1 MPLLPARPRRSL
13 PRSPVPTM
21 RLPGGEAGSQVRHV
35 CESHS
40 LMSGRA
46 RRAVACFGPANA
58 TRGGCLM
65 DNVLFALYGWFSLA
79 LLFVGCVGS
88 IGGAPPRVSL
98 LRMVLVCALHV
109 ALSLALS
116 AHIAWRRLHWVP
128 VEGESIATSQ
138 EESRS
143 YPPPPYRSSG
153 CGWCWTYGGVTYTAE
168 DYIPFNIPDKYCC
181 VSGKRT
187 TVWVDPRDPSRLL
200 PPSWRDRLFLYLFF
214 GGMSAYMALRLGAL
228 TL

>member
-1 MPLLPARPRRSL
+1 
-13 PRSPVPTM
+13 
-21 RLPGGEAGSQVRHV
+21 
-35 CESHS
+35 
-40 LMSGRA
+40 
-46 RRAVACFGPANA
+46 
-58 TRGGCLM
+58 M
-65 DNVLFALYGWFSLA
+65 DNALLALYGWFSLA
-79 LLFVGCVGS
+79 LYVIFA
-88 IGGAPPRVSL
+88 IAPRSSSAVA
-98 LRMVLVCALHV
+98 MALWS

-153 CGWCWTYGGVTYTAE
+153 CGWRWTYGGVTYTAE
-168 DYIPFNIPDKYCC
+168 DYTPGDYRFAWE
-181 VSGKRT
+181 KRT
-187 TVWVDPRDPSRLL
+187 TLWVDPRDPSRLL

>member
-1 MPLLPARPRRSL
+1 
-13 PRSPVPTM
+13 
-21 RLPGGEAGSQVRHV
+21 
-35 CESHS
+35 
-40 LMSGRA
+40 
-46 RRAVACFGPANA
+46 
-58 TRGGCLM
+58 M
-65 DNVLFALYGWFSLA
+65 DNALFALYGWFSLA

-153 CGWCWTYGGVTYTAE
+153 CGWRWTYGGVTYTAE
-168 DYIPFNIPDKYCC
+168 DYTPGYCFF
-181 VSGKRT
+181 VSEKRT
-187 TVWVDPRDPSRLL
+187 TLWVDPRDPSRLL
-200 PPSWRDRLFLYLFF
+200 TSTWGTRLLYYLFF
-214 GGMSAYMALRLGAL
+214 GGVSAYFILDSLGVVP
-228 TL
+228 

>member
-1 MPLLPARPRRSL
+1 
-13 PRSPVPTM
+13 
-21 RLPGGEAGSQVRHV
+21 
-35 CESHS
+35 
-40 LMSGRA
+40 
-46 RRAVACFGPANA
+46 
-58 TRGGCLM
+58 M

-98 LRMVLVCALHV
+98 LRMVLVFALHV

-153 CGWCWTYGGVTYTAE
+153 CGWRWTYGGVTYTAE
-168 DYIPFNIPDKYCC
+168 DYTPGYCFF
-181 VSGKRT
+181 VSEKRT
-187 TVWVDPRDPSRLL
+187 TLWVDPRDPSRLL
-200 PPSWRDRLFLYLFF
+200 TSTWGTRLLYYLFF
-214 GGMSAYMALRLGAL
+214 GGMSAYFILDSLGVVP
-228 TL
+228 

>member
-1 MPLLPARPRRSL
+1 
-13 PRSPVPTM
+13 
-21 RLPGGEAGSQVRHV
+21 
-35 CESHS
+35 
-40 LMSGRA
+40 
-46 RRAVACFGPANA
+46 
-58 TRGGCLM
+58 M
-65 DNVLFALYGWFSLA
+65 DNALLALYGWFSLA
-79 LLFVGCVGS
+79 LYVIFAV
-88 IGGAPPRVSL
+88 APLSSSAVA
-98 LRMVLVCALHV
+98 MALWS

-153 CGWCWTYGGVTYTAE
+153 CGWRWTYGGVTYTAE